1 VTPASTPAPAPADVA
16 SDIRRGGEI
25 VESFADLGVEAFT
38 TGRAVGSFG
47 MQTGDPV
54 RDVTARWSALRAH
67 LGGPAARLATAYQVH
82 GSTILEHVAARDVAD
97 PGWQGFLRAPDA
109 DGHVSLGRGTAMAV
123 TVADCVPVL
132 LAHPS
137 GAAAALHSGWRG
149 TAARITERAIAR
161 FAALGCPPGELRL
174 HCGPAICG
182 RCYEVSSAVYA
193 QLTGRGGGRPALRAP
208 PPPPPP
214 PAPPPPPPHDRRPP
228 GSDCRPCPSG
238 RRAAHLGQ
246 PPVHPLRQRAVLLA
260 SGRRRGTAAGRDLR
274 PAALTPSRRDV
285 APAWN
290 PPPAG
295 RHRATIARAAGTDAS
310 RHRPASDGVSPRH
323 A

>member
-193 QLTGRGGGRPALRAP
+193 QLTGRSVDRPTTVDLRALI
-208 PPPPPP
+208 
-214 PAPPPPPPHDRRPP
+214 ADHA
-228 GSDCRPCPSG
+228 
-238 RRAAHLGQ
+238 RAGGVRHIS
-246 PPVHPLRQRAVLLA
+246 VSPLCTRCDNERFY
-260 SGRRRGTAAGRDLR
+260 S
-274 PAALTPSRRDV
+274 
-285 APAWN
+285 
-290 PPPAG
+290 
-295 RHRATIARAAGTDAS
+295 HRAGDEGRQL
-310 RHRPASDGVSPRH
+310 GVIFAPLP
-323 A
+323 